1 MLFYSRLR
9 QLREQHRLSQKD
21 LAAFLGVTR
30 QAIASYE
37 LGKREPGFNTLIK
50 LADYFNVSAD
60 YLLGRVNCNDPNAY
74 IIGRN
79 LRLIRGDLTY
89 KQICEK
95 ISMKMGVLIF
105 PEMFEM
111 YEKGQYI
118 PCTGTIKML
127 SKYANVRESF
137 FYTNNTA
144 ESLERERKLYRT
156 ELERNLENADDEEF
170 THITDVGK
178 KDLLEWLKDEENL
191 MYARMARELKEYGIT
206 FEEFKIVVQTLRRH
220 KISNQ

>member
-1 MLFYSRLR
+1 MVFRNRLK
-9 QLREQHRLSQKD
+9 QLREQRGLSQKD
-21 LAAFLGVTR
+21 LADFLGMTR
-30 QAIASYE
+30 QAVAYYE
-37 LGKREPGFNTLIK
+37 SGKREPNINTIIK
-50 LADYFNVSAD
+50 LADYFSVSAD
-60 YLLGRVNCNDPNAY
+60 YLLGRVDCKDPYAY

-111 YEKGQYI
+111 YEKGQHI

-127 SKYANVRESF
+127 SRFANVRESF

-144 ESLERERKLYRT
+144 ESLERERKLYRA
-156 ELERNLENADDEEF
+156 ELEHKLENKDDGQEAD
-170 THITDVGK
+170 TANAAR
-178 KDLLEWLKDEENL
+178 KDMLEWLKDEENL
-191 MYARMARELKEYGIT
+191 MYARMARELKEHSIT
-206 FEEFKIVVQTLRRH
+206 FEEFEIVLQTLRRH
-220 KISNQ
+220 KIYNQ